1 MGMERI
7 NKYIAK
13 NKCNKIKVMCHV
25 IDKKKLT
32 EFRWKYLIDSFDKD
46 GMIKQK
52 SNKMHILDREML
64 KKKIMY
70 QSVIIPFPHRLL
82 TKLAVIDICV

>member
-1 MGMERI
+1 MGVEKI

-46 GMIKQK
+46 
-52 SNKMHILDREML
+52 IL
-64 KKKIMY
+64 
-70 QSVIIPFPHRLL
+70 LL
-82 TKLAVIDICV
+82 LLLLLLLLYYYY